1 MRQVIA
7 SFISSSLRTLG
18 LKSLNQQFLLS
29 YGLIFLCAGITATS
43 LYLSMGADA
52 TAINMAGRQRM
63 LSQRVAKEAMMVV
76 QGVENRATV
85 EKTIRLFES
94 SHEKLMNGD
103 KTSHIEAV
111 KDPAVIAQM
120 NLVTSLWQTYKDD
133 IFAYIQNGDR
143 PSLERLQVNS
153 PIVLKEMNKA
163 VGMMATLANGKVQQQ
178 QIISFTMT
186 AIVLLLVIL
195 GRMFGMT
202 MLMKHITGLKTHLEF
217 VSQGDFSRAIDIKY
231 KDDEIGSLNAAYNT
245 LLGRIGNI
253 MNSIMLSASR
263 SMSGAENIGASLVET
278 ERGVSQQH
286 NELDQVATAMN
297 EMVATVQ
304 EVATNAT
311 RAAKSAE
318 DADEAAANGKQVTER
333 AVAGIND
340 LAQQLNEASNV
351 MHLLENDSQEVGK
364 VLEVINGI
372 AEQTNLLALN
382 AAIEA
387 ARAGEQGRG
396 FAVVA
401 DEVRTLAQRTQQSTE
416 EIRSIIERL
425 QDQSRNAV
433 SVMNKSLAKTHES
446 VDQTAEVG
454 EALQAIV
461 MSITEI
467 TDMSHNIATAAEE
480 QTHVAEEIDKNITS
494 IAQVADRTTN
504 AMAES
509 VRANNEIYDEIHKLC
524 GIVKKLKI
532 EVKGVDLEVAKSAHL
547 AWKRRLR
554 DFLDGKGE
562 LSMDQAVSHRDC
574 ALGKWYYGEGLQQ
587 YGDMHEMKAVEAP
600 HEEMHKLIREIISL
614 REQGRFEEA
623 ERKYENVNPLSHTIV
638 DLLEEIE
645 IKTASQ

>member
-7 SFISSSLRTLG
+7 NFISSSLRTLG
-18 LKSLNQQFLLS
+18 LKTLNQQFLLS

-76 QGVENRATV
+76 QGVESRATV
-85 EKTIRLFES
+85 EKTINLFES
-94 SHEKLMNGD
+94 SHDKLMNGD
-103 KTSHIEAV
+103 KASHIEAV
-111 KDPAVIAQM
+111 KDPVVIAQM
-120 NLVTSLWQTYKDD
+120 NQVTSLWQKYKED

-143 PSLERLQVNS
+143 PSLERLQKNS

-163 VGMMATLANGKVQQQ
+163 VGMMATLANDKVHQQ

-217 VSQGDFSRAIDIKY
+217 VSHGDFSQAIDIKH
-231 KDDEIGSLNAAYNT
+231 KDDEIGSLNSAYNT

-278 ERGVSQQH
+278 ERGVRQQH
-286 NELDQVATAMN
+286 TELDQVATAMN

-304 EVATNAT
+304 EVAANAT

-318 DADEAAANGKQVTER
+318 DADVAASNGKQVTER

-340 LAQQLNEASNV
+340 LAQQLNEASDV

-401 DEVRTLAQRTQQSTE
+401 DEVRTLAQRTQESTE

-425 QDQSRNAV
+425 QNQSRNAV
-433 SVMNKSLAKTHES
+433 TVMNASLEKTQES

-454 EALQAIV
+454 VALQTIV

-467 TDMSHNIATAAEE
+467 TDMSHNIATASEE

-494 IAQVADRTTN
+494 IAQVADRTTE
-504 AMAES
+504 AMTES

-524 GIVKKLKI
+524 EIVKKLKI

-562 LSMDQAVSHRDC
+562 LTMDQAVSHHDC
-574 ALGKWYYGEGLQQ
+574 ALGKWYYGEGLKE
-587 YGDMHEMKAVEAP
+587 YGDMYEMKAVEAP

-623 ERKYENVNPLSHTIV
+623 ERKYENVNPLSHKIV